1 MTIIICLDKNNG
13 YQFGGKR
20 QSTDRELRKKILE
33 LADEI
38 RCDEYTAS
46 QFEDDEKSKLYVGD
60 DYLNT
65 INGTCFIEK
74 GDVSNISYDKLVV
87 FWWNR
92 AYPTTKKFIIPKD
105 FKSVTKEN
113 FKGFSHDK
121 ITMEIFTR

>member
-20 QSTDRELRKKILE
+20 QSADREIRKRIL
-33 LADEI
+33 AIDETI

-46 QFEDDEKSKLYVGD
+46 QFEEDERNRLTISD
-60 DYLNT
+60 SYLNT

-74 GDVSNISYDKLVV
+74 ADISNLKYDRLVV

-92 AYPTTKKFIIPKD
+92 SYPTTKKFTIPEG
-105 FKSVTKEN
+105 FRSVSKEN
-113 FKGFSHDK
+113 FTGYSHER
-121 ITMEIFTR
+121 ITMEIFEK